1 MPTYEPLYRSRLFRS
16 DLVFGRRCTRV
27 LLQALVLMLA
37 VPGYAAANLKL
48 PKLPKKKDSQELR
61 ADYLTRLQ
69 EQYMP
74 PADPKTTGSLWS
86 AAYVLGDLSSDYR
99 AHMIN
104 DTIVV
109 QVSVQTT
116 AAQSGSTNSS
126 RTFSTTSGISGLV
139 GGIAT
144 HGTNPLL
151 NAQSATALKGS
162 GATASN
168 TTFSTSLTGQV
179 IAVLANG
186 NMVVEAERQIAMNN
200 QHEDLIIRGIVRPG
214 DIGSNNTIASS
225 SLSNLEIEM
234 KGKGIISDSNRPPN
248 ALTRAVL
255 WLFGF

>member
-1 MPTYEPLYRSRLFRS
+1 MMILNRPIRPTARSRSPRS
-16 DLVFGRRCTRV
+16 TGLALA
-27 LLQALVLMLA
+27 LLLSAPAWAGVD
-37 VPGYAAANLKL
+37 LKL
-48 PKLPKKKDSQELR
+48 PKLPKQKTSQELR

-74 PADPKTTGSLWS
+74 PADPRTTGSLWS
-86 AAYVLGDLSSDYR
+86 AAYVLGDLSSDYK
-99 AHMIN
+99 AHTIN
-104 DTIVV
+104 DTVVV

-116 AAQSGSTNSS
+116 AAQSGTTNTS
-126 RTFSTTSGISGLV
+126 RAFSTTSGISGLV

-151 NAQSATALKGS
+151 NAQSTTALKGS
-162 GATASN
+162 GATTSN

-186 NMVVEAERQIAMNN
+186 NMVIEAERQIAMNN
-200 QHEDLIIRGIVRPG
+200 QHEDLVIRGIVRPG
-214 DIGSNNTIASS
+214 DISSANTIASS

-248 ALTRAVL
+248 AITRAVL

>member
-1 MPTYEPLYRSRLFRS
+1 MPAMLIKSQYPRLRPS
-16 DLVFGRRCTRV
+16 QGRILTLSFA
-27 LLQALVLMLA
+27 LLM
-37 VPGYAAANLKL
+37 AAPACVGLDLKL

-74 PADPKTTGSLWS
+74 PADPRTTGSLWS

-99 AHMIN
+99 AHMVN

-116 AAQSGSTNSS
+116 AAQSGTTNSS
-126 RTFSTTSGISGLV
+126 RAFTTTSGISGLV

-151 NAQSATALKGS
+151 NAQSSTALKGS

-168 TTFSTSLTGQV
+168 TTFATSLTGQV

-200 QHEDLIIRGIVRPG
+200 QHEDLVIRGIVRPG
-214 DIGSNNTIASS
+214 DISSGNTIASS
-225 SLSNLEIEM
+225 SLSNLEVEM

-255 WLFGF
+255 FLFGF

>member
-1 MPTYEPLYRSRLFRS
+1 MLDPKQPAATLLLLRPCRLARAFAAS
-16 DLVFGRRCTRV
+16 IA
-27 LLQALVLMLA
+27 LLLA
-37 VPGYAAANLKL
+37 APAYAGLDIKI

-74 PADPKTTGSLWS
+74 PADPRTTGSLWS
-86 AAYVLGDLSSDYR
+86 ASYVLGDLSSDYR

-126 RTFSTTSGISGLV
+126 RAFTTASGISGLV

-151 NAQSATALKGS
+151 NAQSSTTLKGS

-214 DIGSNNTIASS
+214 DISSANTIAST

-248 ALTRAVL
+248 AMTRAVL